1 METPGRKNGRVQY
14 SFSVAKDGNIVV
26 ELGEEYPIFDIALCE
41 WIRTW
46 PVRGGVEKGLS
57 TYYIDYAE
65 SQIRQALA
73 DPSANRVMSIGQV
86 SGVWVNGDSLMANMD
101 DETDET
107 ESIPIVDF
115 LDLLTDWRAEVVRR
129 KQAAEGAE

>member
-1 METPGRKNGRVQY
+1 MRKNGRVQY
-14 SFSVAKDGNIVV
+14 SFRVAEDGNIVV
-26 ELGEEYPIFDIALCE
+26 ELGAEYPIFETALWE

-73 DPSANRVMSIGQV
+73 EPRSNRVMSIGQV
-86 SGVWVNGDSLMANMD
+86 SGVWVNGDALMANLD
-101 DETDET
+101 DEPDEA
-107 ESIPIVDF
+107 ESIPIAAF
-115 LDLLTDWRAEVVRR
+115 LGLLSDWRAEVVRR
-129 KQAAEGAE
+129 KQEAEGAE